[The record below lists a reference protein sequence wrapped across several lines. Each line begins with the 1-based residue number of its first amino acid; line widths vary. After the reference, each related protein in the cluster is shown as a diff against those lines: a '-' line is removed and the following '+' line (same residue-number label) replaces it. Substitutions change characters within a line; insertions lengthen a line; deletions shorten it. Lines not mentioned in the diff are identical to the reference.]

1 MRKIL
6 VAVAF
11 AALALSLPAAPA
23 QAQAT
28 RTWVSG
34 VGDDANPCSRTA
46 PCKTFA
52 GAISKTAPGGEIDAL
67 DPGGFGALTI
77 TKSITLDGGG
87 GQVASVL
94 VAATNGIN
102 ISAQSNDVVILR
114 NLRLDGLLGNGGNPA
129 NAGQNG
135 IKVNTARQVTIQNV
149 NIFGFAVNCIDVEP
163 GVNLLMTISNSS
175 VDNCGAAG
183 VLVKPSGGG
192 GVNVNVS
199 IYNLMAFNAVD
210 GVKVDGTAAGNTQA
224 QVFDSNISGMS
235 TSGVTALT
243 SSAATNI
250 FVHNSMISRASTGV
264 ISNGATQVHLSQ
276 TVVTNNSTQALTTLN
291 GGGITTYHSVDV
303 GLNPGGQGATPTQVN
318 PL

>member
-11 AALALSLPAAPA
+11 AALALSLPVAPA
-23 QAQAT
+23 HAQAT

-46 PCKTFA
+46 PCKTWA

-67 DPGGFGALTI
+67 DPGGFGGLTI

-87 GQVASVL
+87 GQVASTLVTGVNGIVI
-94 VAATNGIN
+94 VAA
-102 ISAQSNDVVILR
+102 SNDVVIIR
-114 NLRLDGLLGNGGNPA
+114 NVRFDGVFGNGGNPA
-129 NAGQNG
+129 NSGQNA
-135 IKVNTARQVTIQNV
+135 IRITSARQVALENV
-149 NIFGFAVNCIDVEP
+149 NVFGFAVNCIDVEP
-163 GVNLLMTISNSS
+163 SVNLLMTISNSS

-183 VLVKPSGGG
+183 VLVKPSAA
-192 GVNVNVS
+192 VNVNVS

-210 GVKVDGTAAGNTQA
+210 GVKVDGTAGSNTQA
-224 QVFDSNISGMS
+224 QVFNSNISGMS
-235 TSGVTALT
+235 TSCVTALT
-243 SSAATNI
+243 SVAATNI
-250 FVHNSMISRASTGV
+250 FVHNSMLSRCSTGV
-264 ISNGATQVHLSQ
+264 ISNGATQVHLAQ
-276 TVVTNNSTQALTTLN
+276 TVVTNNSTTALSTLN

-303 GLNPGGQGATPTQVN
+303 GLNPGGQGATPSQVN

>member
-46 PCKTFA
+46 PCKTWA

-67 DPGGFGALTI
+67 DPGGFGAVTI
-77 TKSITLDGGG
+77 TKSITFDGGG

-94 VAATNGIN
+94 VAGVNGI
-102 ISAQSNDVVILR
+102 IVAPATNDVVILR
-114 NLRLDGLLGNGGNPA
+114 NLRLDGLLGNGSNSA
-129 NAGQNG
+129 NAGTNAIRVTG
-135 IKVNTARQVTIQNV
+135 GRQVVIENV
-149 NIFGFAVNCIDVEP
+149 NVFGFSQNCIDIEP
-163 GVNLLMTISNSS
+163 TANLLVVISNSS
-175 VDNCGAAG
+175 VTNCGAAG
-183 VLVKPSGGG
+183 VLVAPGGG
-192 GVNVNVS
+192 AGVSVNVS

-210 GVKVDGTAAGNTQA
+210 GVKVNGTSAGNTQA
-224 QVFDSNISGMS
+224 QVFNSNITGMS

-243 SSAATNI
+243 STAATNI

-276 TVVTNNSTQALTTLN
+276 TVVTNNTVTALSTLN

-303 GLNPGGQGATPTQVN
+303 GLNPGGQGATPTQAN